1 MVTDGK
7 GVILLDTPDKCKP
20 RFESIFPPQQIRDIL
35 SQNNGDYAE
44 TVAFR
49 LVDGCIK
56 LEATILHLNGVNLL
70 GYDVFVKSIPTDDE
84 WIAYDM
90 LTQPVNIDA
99 PDMEQ
104 EMRRV
109 LADYLKESGLSCR
122 ENKFEDV
129 TEKESNG
136 YE

>member
-1 MVTDGK
+1 M
-7 GVILLDTPDKCKP
+7 DTQDMRKSH
-20 RFESIFPPQQIRDIL
+20 FESFFPLQQIRDFL
-35 SQNNGDYAE
+35 AQNNGDYAE

-56 LEATILHLNGVNLL
+56 LEATILHTNGVNLL
-70 GYDVFVKSIPTDDE
+70 GYDVFVKSIPTEDE

-90 LTQPVNIDA
+90 LSQPVNIEV